1 MEGNNA
7 EELKNQ
13 LTQAK
18 CEKVA
23 SALGPREYRERNN
36 EEIGYDKIGCQDI
49 PYLQTNGKKKN
60 LALKTQKIICTQWTR
75 IRVVLEWFSQAL
87 Y

>member
-49 PYLQTNGKKKN
+49 PYLQTNGKKFLSIK
-60 LALKTQKIICTQWTR
+60 LQK
-75 IRVVLEWFSQAL
+75 SK
-87 Y
+87 

>member
-1 MEGNNA
+1 MDGNNA

-23 SALGPREYRERNN
+23 SAVGPKDYRERNSDP
-36 EEIGYDKIGCQDI
+36 ITFC
-49 PYLQTNGKKKN
+49 
-60 LALKTQKIICTQWTR
+60 A
-75 IRVVLEWFSQAL
+75 
-87 Y
+87 

>member
-49 PYLQTNGKKKN
+49 PYLQTNGISHKK
-60 LALKTQKIICTQWTR
+60 Q
-75 IRVVLEWFSQAL
+75 

>member
-23 SALGPREYRERNN
+23 SAIGSREYREKNQ
-36 EEIGYDKIGCQDI
+36 EISYSKIGSQDV
-49 PYLQTNGKKKN
+49 PYLQTNGN
-60 LALKTQKIICTQWTR
+60 
-75 IRVVLEWFSQAL
+75 FP
-87 Y
+87 